1 MHPSEYFVIILF
13 NTTYENISFE
23 GTYDKKQRENINYIS
38 ELQAL
43 NGISHLI
50 DITDICKN
58 FVSVHFA
65 RFIVVE
71 TALLPTKI
79 KNERPCQFLS

>member
-50 DITDICKN
+50 DITDIC
-58 FVSVHFA
+58 
-65 RFIVVE
+65 
-71 TALLPTKI
+71 
-79 KNERPCQFLS
+79 

>member
-1 MHPSEYFVIILF
+1 MHPSEYVVIILF
-13 NTTYENISFE
+13 DIFQSMVYIIKSK
-23 GTYDKKQRENINYIS
+23 GKMYIS

-43 NGISHLI
+43 NGFSHLI